1 VLELGGITAGY
12 ESAARVIEKVT
23 LEVPDGT
30 CVGLLGPNGA
40 GKTTLL
46 RAATG
51 MVGVTEGTIKLDS
64 KDVTGRSPYQL
75 ADAGMCH
82 VPEGR
87 SVFPALSVRD
97 NLALFGKDMSVDQAV
112 ERGIEAFPFIES
124 RIDALAGTLSGG
136 ERQMLALSRAWLTKP
151 KIVLLDEVSMGLA
164 PLIVD
169 EVYEFIQRL
178 AREGT
183 SLLVVEQYVD
193 RIRAVADHIYLMRS
207 GEIRF
212 SGKPTELQSEE
223 AILGH
228 YLGSALAEGNP
239 NGGNA
244 VAR

>member
-1 VLELGGITAGY
+1 MLELENVTAGY
-12 ESAARVIEKVT
+12 DGAARVLDGIT
-23 LEVPDGT
+23 LEVPDGS

-51 MVGVTEGTIKLDS
+51 IVRPSGGAVRLDS

-75 ADAGMCH
+75 ADAGVCH

-87 SVFPALSVRD
+87 GVFPALTVRD
-97 NLALFGKDMSVDQAV
+97 NLALFGKGMPLEQAV
-112 ERGIEAFPFIES
+112 ERATEAFPFIAR

-164 PLIVD
+164 PLVVD

-193 RIRAVADHIYLMRS
+193 RIRAVADHIYLMRN

-212 SGKPTELQSEE
+212 SGKPSELQSEE

-228 YLGSALAEGNP
+228 YLGSALSDEAP
-239 NGGNA
+239 NGGDPI
-244 VAR
+244 AR